1 MRLDISVSVSKSVL
15 LSVNK
20 PLPTYLLC
28 TPGKFHCC
36 VSSGVPYANH
46 HDSFVLIS
54 ARLFVVMSMQH
65 LTLKDYSLSTIV
77 HIYRPQTKFAKV
89 MFLHLSVSP
98 FVHRV
103 VVVHPPPDRYTPQA
117 GTPPWADTPRAGTPP
132 GRYTPLGRHPLDRH
146 PPRQVHPRDGQW
158 AGGTHPTGMHSC
170 FYGQW
175 VWRNLPMKISRSERH
190 WKKHN
195 TGLRNTMSG
204 MSYKTIYYCFWICL
218 SVSFKSCF
226 RISCRLQHNRKYRW
240 LSIHWNWPVYC
251 EFTLT

>member
-36 VSSGVPYANH
+36 VSSAVPYANH
-46 HDSFVLIS
+46 HYSFVLIS

-98 FVHRV
+98 LFTGWWWYTLPRTGTPPRQ
-103 VVVHPPPDRYTPQA
+103 VHPPGQ
-117 GTPPWADTPRAGTPP
+117 TPP
-132 GRYTPLGRHPLDRH
+132 GAGTSPDRYTPLGRHPLDRH
-146 PPRQVHPRDGQW
+146 PLGRYTPVMVNERAVRILLECILVFMVNEC
-158 AGGTHPTGMHSC
+158 GG
-170 FYGQW
+170 
-175 VWRNLPMKISRSERH
+175 
-190 WKKHN
+190 
-195 TGLRNTMSG
+195 
-204 MSYKTIYYCFWICL
+204 IC
-218 SVSFKSCF
+218 
-226 RISCRLQHNRKYRW
+226 
-240 LSIHWNWPVYC
+240 P
-251 EFTLT
+251 